1 MDEAIKAQILL
12 TEADGTQ
19 DRTTETAGQ
28 RYRMIRILRETENY
42 IAVRKPAGMATQ
54 SGKLGQM
61 DLMNELLNELAA
73 RQRKERRIQGKT
85 RPSRAPYL
93 AVINRLD
100 QPVEGIVLFA
110 KNPKAAAKL
119 SEMLRN
125 HEIRKEYLAVVYLTK
140 GRGSSGRIDMAG
152 EAGTDDRTCPDSDIV
167 MDEGMDP
174 AGDIGI
180 DDGIGPLDGQWH
192 ELSDFMLF
200 DGRSNRSEIVGE
212 SVPGAQ
218 RAVLKYRILKISV
231 ATQAGTNRGQ
241 ELDCGRSMAS
251 RSGESHGQELDC
263 GRSMASRSG
272 DSHRQERAFGKNG
285 TDHADDDP
293 GTRKG
298 APESPADVYESGTKK
313 ALLEIDL
320 GTGRHH
326 QIRLQL
332 SHAGMPIVGDRK
344 YGVESFW
351 EVEHTKK
358 RWGEH
363 GNFPALCAFRLVF
376 TDPWSKARTE
386 IRALPEGENFKS
398 FGENRL
404 EEI

>member
-12 TEADGTQ
+12 TEADETQ

-61 DLMNELLNELAA
+61 DLVNELLNELAV

-152 EAGTDDRTCPDSDIV
+152 EAG
-167 MDEGMDP
+167 
-174 AGDIGI
+174 
-180 DDGIGPLDGQWH
+180 PLDGQWH
-192 ELSDFMLF
+192 QLSDFMLF

-212 SVPGAQ
+212 GVPGAQ

-231 ATQAGTNRGQ
+231 ANQAGTNRGQ
-241 ELDCGRSMAS
+241 ELDCGRNAAS
-251 RSGESHGQELDC
+251 RSDESRRQELDC
-263 GRSMASRSG
+263 GRSMTSRSG
-272 DSHRQERAFGKNG
+272 ESCGQERAFGKNG
-285 TDHADDDP
+285 TDHAGDDP

-298 APESPADVYESGTKK
+298 APERPADVYESGTKK

-344 YGVESFW
+344 YGVESCR

-363 GNFPALCAFRLVF
+363 GNFPALCAFRLIF

-386 IRALPEGENFKS
+386 IRVLPEGENFKS
-398 FGENRL
+398 FGEIRM

>member
-1 MDEAIKAQILL
+1 
-12 TEADGTQ
+12 
-19 DRTTETAGQ
+19 
-28 RYRMIRILRETENY
+28 MIRILRETENY

-54 SGKLGQM
+54 SGRLGQM
-61 DLMNELLNELAA
+61 DLVNELLNELAV

-140 GRGSSGRIDMAG
+140 ESGSSGRIDMAG
-152 EAGTDDRTCPDSDIV
+152 EAGTDDRTCPNGDIV

-174 AGDIGI
+174 AGEAGTGDRTCPTGDIGI
-180 DDGIGPLDGQWH
+180 DDGIGPLDGKWH
-192 ELSDFMLF
+192 QLSDFIHS

-212 SVPGAQ
+212 RVPGAQ

-241 ELDCGRSMAS
+241 ELDCGRNAASRSDKSRRQELDCGRNTAS
-251 RSGESHGQELDC
+251 RSGESRGQE
-263 GRSMASRSG
+263 RI
-272 DSHRQERAFGKNG
+272 FGKTG
-285 TDHADDDP
+285 ADRAGDNS
-293 GTRKG
+293 GKEQQ
-298 APESPADVYESGTKK
+298 APEIPADVYESGTKK

-344 YGVESFW
+344 YGVESCR

-363 GNFPALCAFRLVF
+363 GNFPALCAFRLIF

-398 FGENRL
+398 FGEIRM

>member
-1 MDEAIKAQILL
+1 
-12 TEADGTQ
+12 
-19 DRTTETAGQ
+19 
-28 RYRMIRILRETENY
+28 
-42 IAVRKPAGMATQ
+42 MATQ
-54 SGKLGQM
+54 SGRLGQM

-140 GRGSSGRIDMAG
+140 ESGSVGRIDMAG
-152 EAGTDDRTCPDSDIV
+152 EDGTGDRTC
-167 MDEGMDP
+167 P

-180 DDGIGPLDGQWH
+180 DDGIGPLDGKWH
-192 ELSDFMLF
+192 QLSDFMHS

-212 SVPGAQ
+212 GVPGAQ
-218 RAVLKYRILKISV
+218 RAVLKYRILKISG

-241 ELDCGRSMAS
+241 ELDCGRNAAS
-251 RSGESHGQELDC
+251 RSGESRGQE
-263 GRSMASRSG
+263 RFSG
-272 DSHRQERAFGKNG
+272 KKG
-285 TDHADDDP
+285 TDRAGDNS
-293 GTRKG
+293 GKEQQ
-298 APESPADVYESGTKK
+298 APEIPADVYESGTKK

-344 YGVESFW
+344 YGVESFR

-363 GNFPALCAFRLVF
+363 GNFPALCAFRLIF

-398 FGENRL
+398 FGEIRM

>member
-12 TEADGTQ
+12 TEADETQ

-85 RPSRAPYL
+85 RTSRAPYL

-152 EAGTDDRTCPDSDIV
+152 EAGTDDRTCPDGDIV

-192 ELSDFMLF
+192 QLSDFMLF

-212 SVPGAQ
+212 RVPGAQ

-251 RSGESHGQELDC
+251 RSGESHGQE
-263 GRSMASRSG
+263 RFS
-272 DSHRQERAFGKNG
+272 GKNG
-285 TDHADDDP
+285 TDHAGDDP
-293 GTRKG
+293 ETRKG

-344 YGVESFW
+344 YGVESFR
-351 EVEHTKK
+351 EAEHTKK
-358 RWGEH
+358 RWGEK
-363 GNFPALCAFRLVF
+363 GNFPALCAFRLTF
-376 TDPWSKARTE
+376 TDPWSKGRTE

>member
-12 TEADGTQ
+12 TEADETQ

-152 EAGTDDRTCPDSDIV
+152 EGGTDDRTCPAGDIV

-192 ELSDFMLF
+192 QLSDFMLF

-231 ATQAGTNRGQ
+231 AAQAGTNRGQ

-251 RSGESHGQELDC
+251 RSGESHGQE
-263 GRSMASRSG
+263 RFSG
-272 DSHRQERAFGKNG
+272 KDG
-285 TDHADDDP
+285 TDHAGDDP

-344 YGVESFW
+344 YGVESFR

-363 GNFPALCAFRLVF
+363 GNFPALCAFRLIF

-386 IRALPEGENFKS
+386 IRALPEGENFKN

>member
-1 MDEAIKAQILL
+1 
-12 TEADGTQ
+12 
-19 DRTTETAGQ
+19 
-28 RYRMIRILRETENY
+28 
-42 IAVRKPAGMATQ
+42 MATQ
-54 SGKLGQM
+54 SGRLGQM

-140 GRGSSGRIDMAG
+140 ESGSSGRIDMAG
-152 EAGTDDRTCPDSDIV
+152 EVGTDDRTC
-167 MDEGMDP
+167 P

-180 DDGIGPLDGQWH
+180 DDGIGPLDGKWH
-192 ELSDFMLF
+192 QLSDFMHS
-200 DGRSNRSEIVGE
+200 DGRNNRSEIVGE
-212 SVPGAQ
+212 RVPGAQ

-241 ELDCGRSMAS
+241 ELDCGRNAAS

-272 DSHRQERAFGKNG
+272 DSHGQERFSGKKG
-285 TDHADDDP
+285 TDRAGDNS
-293 GTRKG
+293 GKEQQ
-298 APESPADVYESGTKK
+298 APEIPADVYESGTKK

-344 YGVESFW
+344 YGVKSFR

-363 GNFPALCAFRLVF
+363 GNFPALCAFRLIF
-376 TDPWSKARTE
+376 TDPWSKVRTE

-398 FGENRL
+398 FGEIRM

>member
-1 MDEAIKAQILL
+1 
-12 TEADGTQ
+12 
-19 DRTTETAGQ
+19 
-28 RYRMIRILRETENY
+28 
-42 IAVRKPAGMATQ
+42 
-54 SGKLGQM
+54 M
-61 DLMNELLNELAA
+61 DLVNELLNELAA

-152 EAGTDDRTCPDSDIV
+152 EAGTDDRTCPN
-167 MDEGMDP
+167 
-174 AGDIGI
+174 GDIGI
-180 DDGIGPLDGQWH
+180 DDGIGPLDGKWH
-192 ELSDFMLF
+192 QLSDFMHS

-212 SVPGAQ
+212 GVPGAQ

-231 ATQAGTNRGQ
+231 ATQAGTGRGQ
-241 ELDCGRSMAS
+241 ELDCGRNAAS
-251 RSGESHGQELDC
+251 RSGESRGQELDC
-263 GRSMASRSG
+263 GRNAASRSG
-272 DSHRQERAFGKNG
+272 ESRGEERIFGKTG
-285 TDHADDDP
+285 ADRAGDDP

-344 YGVESFW
+344 YGVESCR

-363 GNFPALCAFRLVF
+363 GNFPALCAFRLIF

-386 IRALPEGENFKS
+386 IRALPEGQNFKG
-398 FGENRL
+398 FGEIRM

>member
-1 MDEAIKAQILL
+1 
-12 TEADGTQ
+12 
-19 DRTTETAGQ
+19 
-28 RYRMIRILRETENY
+28 
-42 IAVRKPAGMATQ
+42 MATQ
-54 SGKLGQM
+54 SGRLGQM

-152 EAGTDDRTCPDSDIV
+152 EAGTDDRTCPAGDIV

-174 AGDIGI
+174 AGEAGTGDRTCPTGDIGM
-180 DDGIGPLDGQWH
+180 DDGIGPLDGHWH
-192 ELSDFMLF
+192 QLSDFMHS

-212 SVPGAQ
+212 GVPGAQ
-218 RAVLKYRILKISV
+218 RAVLKYRILKISG
-231 ATQAGTNRGQ
+231 ATQAGTNRGQELDCGRNTASRSGESRGQ

-251 RSGESHGQELDC
+251 RSGESHGQE
-263 GRSMASRSG
+263 RFS
-272 DSHRQERAFGKNG
+272 GKNG
-285 TDHADDDP
+285 TDHAGDDP

-344 YGVESFW
+344 YGVESCR

-363 GNFPALCAFRLVF
+363 GNFPALCAFRLIF

-386 IRALPEGENFKS
+386 IRALPEGQNFKG
-398 FGENRL
+398 FGEIRM

>member
-1 MDEAIKAQILL
+1 
-12 TEADGTQ
+12 
-19 DRTTETAGQ
+19 
-28 RYRMIRILRETENY
+28 
-42 IAVRKPAGMATQ
+42 MATQ
-54 SGKLGQM
+54 SGRLGQM

-140 GRGSSGRIDMAG
+140 ESGSVGRIDMAG
-152 EAGTDDRTCPDSDIV
+152 EVGTDDRTCPAGDIV

-174 AGDIGI
+174 AGEDGTGDRTCPTGDIGI
-180 DDGIGPLDGQWH
+180 DDGIGPLDGKWH
-192 ELSDFMLF
+192 QLSDFMHS

-212 SVPGAQ
+212 GVPGAQ
-218 RAVLKYRILKISV
+218 RAVLKYRILKISG

-251 RSGESHGQELDC
+251 RSGDSHGQE
-263 GRSMASRSG
+263 RFSG
-272 DSHRQERAFGKNG
+272 KKG
-285 TDHADDDP
+285 TDRAGDNS
-293 GTRKG
+293 GKEQQ
-298 APESPADVYESGTKK
+298 APEIPADVYESGTKK

-344 YGVESFW
+344 YGVESFR

-363 GNFPALCAFRLVF
+363 GNFPALCAFRLIF
-376 TDPWSKARTE
+376 TDPWSKVRTE

-398 FGENRL
+398 FGEIRM

>member
-12 TEADGTQ
+12 TEADETQ
-19 DRTTETAGQ
+19 DRTTEAAGQ

-85 RPSRAPYL
+85 RMSRTPYL

-140 GRGSSGRIDMAG
+140 ESGSVGRIDIAG
-152 EAGTDDRTCPDSDIV
+152 EAGTDDRTC
-167 MDEGMDP
+167 P

-192 ELSDFMLF
+192 QLSDFMLF
-200 DGRSNRSEIVGE
+200 DGRSNRSDIAGE
-212 SVPGAQ
+212 GVPGAQ
-218 RAVLKYRILKISV
+218 RAVLKYRVLKISV

-251 RSGESHGQELDC
+251 RSGESRGE
-263 GRSMASRSG
+263 
-272 DSHRQERAFGKNG
+272 ERIFGKTG
-285 TDHADDDP
+285 ADRAGDDP

-298 APESPADVYESGTKK
+298 SLESPADVYESGTKK

-344 YGVESFW
+344 YGVESFR

-363 GNFPALCAFRLVF
+363 GNFPALCAFRLIF
-376 TDPWSKARTE
+376 TDPWSKAQTE

>member
-12 TEADGTQ
+12 TEADETQ
-19 DRTTETAGQ
+19 DRTTEAAGQ

-140 GRGSSGRIDMAG
+140 ESGSSGRIDMAG
-152 EAGTDDRTCPDSDIV
+152 EAGTGDRTC
-167 MDEGMDP
+167 P

-180 DDGIGPLDGQWH
+180 DDGIGPLDGKWH
-192 ELSDFMLF
+192 QLSDFMHS

-212 SVPGAQ
+212 RVPGAQ

-231 ATQAGTNRGQ
+231 ATQAGTNCGQ
-241 ELDCGRSMAS
+241 ELDCGRNAAS
-251 RSGESHGQELDC
+251 RSGESHGQE
-263 GRSMASRSG
+263 RFSG
-272 DSHRQERAFGKNG
+272 KKG
-285 TDHADDDP
+285 TDRAGDNS
-293 GTRKG
+293 GKEQQ
-298 APESPADVYESGTKK
+298 APEIPADVYESGTKK

-344 YGVESFW
+344 YGVESCR

-363 GNFPALCAFRLVF
+363 GNFPALCAFRLIF
-376 TDPWSKARTE
+376 TDPWSKAQTE
-386 IRALPEGENFKS
+386 IRALPEGENFRG
-398 FGENRL
+398 FGEIRL

>member
-192 ELSDFMLF
+192 QLSDFMLF

-363 GNFPALCAFRLVF
+363 GNFPALCAFRLIF

>member
-85 RPSRAPYL
+85 RPFRAPYL

-140 GRGSSGRIDMAG
+140 GSGSSGRIDMAG
-152 EAGTDDRTCPDSDIV
+152 EAGTDERTSPAGDIV

-174 AGDIGI
+174 AGEAGDIC
-180 DDGIGPLDGQWH
+180 PA
-192 ELSDFMLF
+192 
-200 DGRSNRSEIVGE
+200 GE
-212 SVPGAQ
+212 S
-218 RAVLKYRILKISV
+218 
-231 ATQAGTNRGQ
+231 
-241 ELDCGRSMAS
+241 E
-251 RSGESHGQELDC
+251 
-263 GRSMASRSG
+263 
-272 DSHRQERAFGKNG
+272 
-285 TDHADDDP
+285 
-293 GTRKG
+293 
-298 APESPADVYESGTKK
+298 
-313 ALLEIDL
+313 
-320 GTGRHH
+320 
-326 QIRLQL
+326 
-332 SHAGMPIVGDRK
+332 
-344 YGVESFW
+344 
-351 EVEHTKK
+351 
-358 RWGEH
+358 
-363 GNFPALCAFRLVF
+363 
-376 TDPWSKARTE
+376 
-386 IRALPEGENFKS
+386 
-398 FGENRL
+398 
-404 EEI
+404 

>member
-1 MDEAIKAQILL
+1 
-12 TEADGTQ
+12 
-19 DRTTETAGQ
+19 
-28 RYRMIRILRETENY
+28 
-42 IAVRKPAGMATQ
+42 
-54 SGKLGQM
+54 M
-61 DLMNELLNELAA
+61 DLVNELLNELAA
-73 RQRKERRIQGKT
+73 RQRKERRILGKT
-85 RPSRAPYL
+85 RMSRAPYL

-140 GRGSSGRIDMAG
+140 EISSGSRIDMAG
-152 EAGTDDRTCPDSDIV
+152 EVRTGGRSGPDGDIV
-167 MDEGMDP
+167 MDEGMAP
-174 AGDIGI
+174 AGDTGM

-192 ELSDFMLF
+192 QLSDFMHS

-212 SVPGAQ
+212 RVPGAQ
-218 RAVLKYRILKISV
+218 RAVLKYRILKISG

-241 ELDCGRSMAS
+241 ELDCGRNVACRSGESRGQELDCGRNAAS

-272 DSHRQERAFGKNG
+272 DSHGQERFSGKKG
-285 TDHADDDP
+285 TDRAGDNS
-293 GTRKG
+293 GKEQQ
-298 APESPADVYESGTKK
+298 APEIPADVYESGTKK

-344 YGVESFW
+344 YGVESCR

-363 GNFPALCAFRLVF
+363 GNFPALCAFRLIF
-376 TDPWSKARTE
+376 TDPWSKAQTE
-386 IRALPEGENFKS
+386 IRALPEGENFRG
-398 FGENRL
+398 FGEIRM

>member
-1 MDEAIKAQILL
+1 
-12 TEADGTQ
+12 
-19 DRTTETAGQ
+19 
-28 RYRMIRILRETENY
+28 
-42 IAVRKPAGMATQ
+42 MATQ

-61 DLMNELLNELAA
+61 DLVNELLNELAV

-140 GRGSSGRIDMAG
+140 ESGSVGRIDIAG
-152 EAGTDDRTCPDSDIV
+152 EAGTDDRTC
-167 MDEGMDP
+167 P

-192 ELSDFMLF
+192 QLSDFMLF
-200 DGRSNRSEIVGE
+200 DGRSNRSDIAGE
-212 SVPGAQ
+212 GVPGAQ
-218 RAVLKYRILKISV
+218 RAVLKYRVLKISV

-251 RSGESHGQELDC
+251 RSGESRGE
-263 GRSMASRSG
+263 
-272 DSHRQERAFGKNG
+272 ERIFGKTG
-285 TDHADDDP
+285 ADRAGDDP

-298 APESPADVYESGTKK
+298 SLESPADVYESGTKK

-344 YGVESFW
+344 YGVESFR

-363 GNFPALCAFRLVF
+363 GNFPALCAFRLIF
-376 TDPWSKARTE
+376 TDPWSKAQTE

>member
-1 MDEAIKAQILL
+1 
-12 TEADGTQ
+12 
-19 DRTTETAGQ
+19 
-28 RYRMIRILRETENY
+28 
-42 IAVRKPAGMATQ
+42 MATQ
-54 SGKLGQM
+54 SGRLGQM

-140 GRGSSGRIDMAG
+140 ERGSSGRIDMDG
-152 EAGTDDRTCPDSDIV
+152 EAGTDDRTCPNGDIV

-174 AGDIGI
+174 AGEAGTGDRTCPNGDIGI
-180 DDGIGPLDGQWH
+180 DDGIGPLDGKWH
-192 ELSDFMLF
+192 QLSDFMHS
-200 DGRSNRSEIVGE
+200 DGRSNRSEIVEEG
-212 SVPGAQ
+212 VPGAQ

-231 ATQAGTNRGQ
+231 ATQAGTGRGQ
-241 ELDCGRSMAS
+241 ELDCGRNAAS
-251 RSGESHGQELDC
+251 RSGERRGQELDC
-263 GRSMASRSG
+263 GRNAASRSG
-272 DSHRQERAFGKNG
+272 ESRGEERIFGKTG
-285 TDHADDDP
+285 ADRAGDDP

-298 APESPADVYESGTKK
+298 APESPADVYEFGTKK

-344 YGVESFW
+344 YGVESCR

-363 GNFPALCAFRLVF
+363 GNFPALCAFRLIF

-398 FGENRL
+398 FGEIRM

>member
-1 MDEAIKAQILL
+1 
-12 TEADGTQ
+12 
-19 DRTTETAGQ
+19 
-28 RYRMIRILRETENY
+28 
-42 IAVRKPAGMATQ
+42 MATQ
-54 SGKLGQM
+54 SGRLGQM

-140 GRGSSGRIDMAG
+140 ERGSSGRIDMDG
-152 EAGTDDRTCPDSDIV
+152 EAGTGDRTCPT
-167 MDEGMDP
+167 
-174 AGDIGI
+174 GDIGI
-180 DDGIGPLDGQWH
+180 DDGIGPLDGKWH
-192 ELSDFMLF
+192 QLSDFMHS
-200 DGRSNRSEIVGE
+200 DGRSNRSDIAGE
-212 SVPGAQ
+212 GVPGAQ
-218 RAVLKYRILKISV
+218 RAVLKYRVLKISV

-251 RSGESHGQELDC
+251 RSGESRGE
-263 GRSMASRSG
+263 
-272 DSHRQERAFGKNG
+272 ERIFGKTG
-285 TDHADDDP
+285 ADRAGDDP

-344 YGVESFW
+344 YGVESCR

-363 GNFPALCAFRLVF
+363 GNFPALCAFRLIF
-376 TDPWSKARTE
+376 TDPWSKAQTE

>member
-192 ELSDFMLF
+192 QLSDFMLF

-251 RSGESHGQELDC
+251 RSGESHGQE
-263 GRSMASRSG
+263 RFS
-272 DSHRQERAFGKNG
+272 GKNG
-285 TDHADDDP
+285 TDHAGDDP

-313 ALLEIDL
+313 ALLKIDL

-344 YGVESFW
+344 YGVESCR

-363 GNFPALCAFRLVF
+363 GNFPALCAFRLIF
-376 TDPWSKARTE
+376 TDPWSKAQTE
-386 IRALPEGENFKS
+386 IRALPEGENFKG
-398 FGENRL
+398 FGEIRM

>member
-85 RPSRAPYL
+85 RPFRAPYL

-152 EAGTDDRTCPDSDIV
+152 EAG
-167 MDEGMDP
+167 
-174 AGDIGI
+174 
-180 DDGIGPLDGQWH
+180 PLDGQWH
-192 ELSDFMLF
+192 QLSDFMLF
-200 DGRSNRSEIVGE
+200 DGRSNRSESVGE

-251 RSGESHGQELDC
+251 RSGESHGQE
-263 GRSMASRSG
+263 RFSG
-272 DSHRQERAFGKNG
+272 KDG
-285 TDHADDDP
+285 TDHAGDDP

-344 YGVESFW
+344 YGVESFR

-363 GNFPALCAFRLVF
+363 GNFPALCAFRLIF

-386 IRALPEGENFKS
+386 IRALPEGENFKN